1 MKTPYPIAVGQ
12 DTLQCMPRSHL
23 PSRFKRPT
31 VWPKRQRRR
40 DGSWGN
46 NRRPDEAHYPSCS
59 TEQAND
65 EACGD
70 ARRCHRVQL
79 LCIEWPAQDANQ
91 AQKLAELAARLLRC
105 RRCTAVQPWLRW
117 RALLGRAVDALRDA
131 SPMQPNP
138 SRRKCCSTS
147 KTKEYG
153 RSESR
158 GEVVQVC
165 LSAGREA
172 AFFRRLPW
180 DMPISGVK
188 RLLLAVWCAKLAKLA
203 DPPKAPGDVAVGVE
217 RLWHESWLTCTGRSL
232 DESST
237 LKTSNVGADATIALQ
252 V

>member
-1 MKTPYPIAVGQ
+1 VQPWLRWRVLLGRAVDKILLRETSARSPGRFPARTNASAPKG
-12 DTLQCMPRSHL
+12 TLAKSM
-23 PSRFKRPT
+23 
-31 VWPKRQRRR
+31 
-40 DGSWGN
+40 
-46 NRRPDEAHYPSCS
+46 
-59 TEQAND
+59 
-65 EACGD
+65 
-70 ARRCHRVQL
+70 L
-79 LCIEWPAQDANQ
+79 LCIQWPAQDANQ

-117 RALLGRAVDALRDA
+117 RALLVRAVDALRDA
-131 SPMQPNP
+131 SPRQPNP

-180 DMPISGVK
+180 DMPISDVK